1 MQVSVETVGSIGRR
15 VTVAIPAEQFEK
27 EVGTKLRQLVQGA
40 RLPGFRPGKA
50 PLKVVE
56 SHYGKDV
63 LNEVAAK
70 LIDSTLRE
78 ALTQEKLVPA
88 GGPNVEPTRLER
100 GEDLEYVASFD
111 VYPKI
116 KRADIDGVRIER
128 PAYEVR
134 ESDIDSTVE
143 TMRKQRLSWEPVDR
157 SAELKDRLMID
168 FVGTVDGE
176 AFPGGSAE
184 NFAVILGEM
193 SLLKEFEDGLIGS
206 RAGQQLELEVNFP
219 EDYHGQEVAGKLAT
233 FNVTVQEVSE
243 PVYPELD
250 EEFVKSFGVED
261 GDIGKLRAEV
271 RENVEREMADRVR
284 RILRQRV
291 FDALIEANE
300 FDLPEAMVEVEI
312 DQLIESNKKMLEGQG
327 VPVGNV
333 DPDRGNF
340 RESAE
345 KRVALGLIMQAVVEK
360 HELKPDAGRVRERV
374 EAIGSGYEDPA
385 AFVQWYYSD
394 RQRLAQMEAMIM
406 EEQLVE
412 KMLEG
417 AEIEDK
423 EISFDELMRSAGE

>member
-1 MQVSVETVGSIGRR
+1 
-15 VTVAIPAEQFEK
+15 
-27 EVGTKLRQLVQGA
+27 
-40 RLPGFRPGKA
+40 RL
-50 PLKVVE
+50 
-56 SHYGKDV
+56 
-63 LNEVAAK
+63 
-70 LIDSTLRE
+70 TW
-78 ALTQEKLVPA
+78 Q
-88 GGPNVEPTRLER
+88 
-100 GEDLEYVASFD
+100 
-111 VYPKI
+111 
-116 KRADIDGVRIER
+116 
-128 PAYEVR
+128 
-134 ESDIDSTVE
+134 
-143 TMRKQRLSWEPVDR
+143 PVDR
-157 SAELKDRLMID
+157 PAELKDRVMID

-176 AFPGGSAE
+176 PFSGGSAE
-184 NFAVILGEM
+184 NFAVILGEQ
-193 SLLKEFEDGLIGS
+193 SLLKDFEDGLIGS
-206 RAGQQLELEVNFP
+206 CADQQIELEVKFP

-233 FNVTVQEVSE
+233 FNVTVREVAE
-243 PVYPELD
+243 AVYPELD

-300 FDLPEAMVEVEI
+300 VDLPAALVEAEI
-312 DQLIESNKKMLEGQG
+312 DQLIASNKKILERQG

-333 DPDRGNF
+333 NPDRGNF

-394 RQRLAQMEAMIM
+394 RQRMAQMEAMIM

-423 EISFDELMRSAGE
+423 EISFDELMRSTGE

>member
-15 VTVAIPAEQFEK
+15 VTVAVPAEQFEK
-27 EVGTKLRQLVQGA
+27 EVGTKLRQLAQSA

-56 SHYGKDV
+56 SRFGKDV

-88 GGPNVEPTRLER
+88 GGPNVEPTKLGR

-111 VYPKI
+111 VYPEI
-116 KRADIDGVRIER
+116 GRLDINGVRIER
-128 PAYEVR
+128 PAYEVK

-143 TMRKQRLSWEPVDR
+143 TMRKQRLTWQPVDR
-157 SAELKDRLMID
+157 PAELKDRVMID

-176 AFPGGSAE
+176 PFSGGSAE
-184 NFAVILGEM
+184 NFAVILGEQ
-193 SLLKEFEDGLIGS
+193 SLLKDFEDGLIGS
-206 RAGQQLELEVNFP
+206 RADQQIELEVKFP

-233 FNVTVQEVSE
+233 FNVTVREVAE
-243 PVYPELD
+243 AVYPELD

-300 FDLPEAMVEVEI
+300 VDLPAALVEAEI
-312 DQLIESNKKMLEGQG
+312 DQLIASNKKILERQG

-333 DPDRGNF
+333 NPDRGNF

-394 RQRLAQMEAMIM
+394 RQRMAQMEAMIM

-423 EISFDELMRSAGE
+423 EISFDELMRSTGE